1 MPSEHLSTIAEV
13 AIALAGFSALV
24 AVLAGQ
30 PERGKAR
37 LDGLRLQIM
46 LESSLLVVAFAL
58 FPIVPA
64 KFGISPEATWR
75 ISAIVYLAVDIP
87 LTILSAK
94 RILPVRRLYTAHDRA
109 DRATSVAVQ
118 ALGYGADLA
127 MLTVVLGIV
136 SQLSAAFYFLGLYMV
151 LLLAGILFLRF
162 AASTFVPD
170 S

>member
-1 MPSEHLSTIAEV
+1 MPGEHLSTIAEV
-13 AIALAGFSALV
+13 GIALAGFSALV

-30 PERGKAR
+30 PERSQAK

-87 LTILSAK
+87 LTILAAK
-94 RILPVRRLYTAHDRA
+94 RILPVRQLYTAH

-127 MLTVVLGIV
+127 MFTVVLGIA

-151 LLLAGILFLRF
+151 LVLAGILFLRF

-170 S
+170 P